1 MLLSKDTI
9 TVDGVTMTIQEY
21 LDLQEKKNKEEA
33 NKREFKS
40 DSKKFDFVKKG
51 PKRKH
56 KYEVVTNG
64 RVIWTRKYTKED
76 IERIKKEE
84 KMMGKG
90 LRFEILEYLRE
101 RSLEIP
107 KTWIKNSEIRE
118 NFSQYKR
125 TSVSASLTT
134 IFKFLNHKEYAIRRR
149 IPKEGYE
156 YNISP
161 LPENV
166 YEEFVKWSHDFEKRP
181 TKKTT
186 KDKDPKKYFTNGHFE
201 KSKDKTEENFSEVV
215 DKDLERSKKEF
226 DEIIRKGT
234 EQTLEKVAEFI
245 KQVNINI
252 NINGKIRF
260 EFGLMKGE

>member
-9 TVDGVTMTIQEY
+9 TINGKTMTIQEY
-21 LDLQEKKNKEEA
+21 IDLQDKKEKDLA
-33 NKREFKS
+33 SRREFKS

-51 PKRKH
+51 PKNRQ
-56 KYEVVTNG
+56 KYEVLTNG
-64 RVIWTRKYTKED
+64 KVIWTRKYTKED

-84 KMMGKG
+84 KIMPMKRKG
-90 LRFEILEYLRE
+90 IRFEVLEYLRE

-107 KTWIKNSEIRE
+107 RVWIKSSEIKE
-118 NFSQYKR
+118 KFSQYKR
-125 TSVSASLTT
+125 SSVTASLAV
-134 IFKFLNHKEYAIRRR
+134 IFRFLNYEEYAIRRR
-149 IPKEGYE
+149 IPKKGYE
-156 YNISP
+156 YNISQ

-181 TKKTT
+181 NRHLKESEKNLN
-186 KDKDPKKYFTNGHFE
+186 KD
-201 KSKDKTEENFSEVV
+201 FSQIA

-245 KQVNINI
+245 KQVDINI
-252 NINGKIRF
+252 NINGKIKF
-260 EFGLMKGE
+260 EFGFMKGE